1 MHSGDARQ
9 REVPLHG
16 GAPGPVLDALDAI
29 GTAANARAWLE
40 EAVAG
45 GQRLMGFGH
54 RIYRVRDPHA
64 DALKGALKRLGA
76 EGSVNMAR
84 FELAE
89 AAEQAALAILR
100 EKKPGRALA
109 TNVVFYTALLLEA
122 LGFGR
127 GRCTS
132 APRPARRASP
142 HSRTEPT
149 RRTRRHP
156 IPSLGSR
163 APAARQIH
171 SESIPMPATPSYVRA
186 LRLPRDFALIAVGL
200 DAAMFVINM
209 AVLLGPSRPES
220 EQLRSA
226 YATPGVWVTL
236 LVGMLMSWT
245 LVSALAWSHA
255 RNALE
260 RSGMARVAL
269 AHDARLRFGGVWV
282 LAMVLNY
289 YALTPLFYELQV
301 MFMPGGRFEGVFAYS
316 PGSYMGVAM
325 LLQSLVQLVV
335 LVLGVWLAAWV
346 ALAKSR
352 VAQGNAPRTD
362 ALDATAAVDAPE
374 ALGVPPRRAVAFVVA
389 ALFSALQLW
398 GGLAAARWA
407 FPAPGLSVLVLVL
420 TWGLPLVV
428 GFALAWWGAWLG
440 TRPDTRPGLP
450 VVRPFRAVSAAVL
463 SFVLVQVGCIVI
475 ATVWLVV
482 AAKSSFSFYSGGGIV
497 GFVLAL
503 VLVYMALVLALT
515 RSVTRRLYRSY
526 L

>member
-1 MHSGDARQ
+1 
-9 REVPLHG
+9 
-16 GAPGPVLDALDAI
+16 
-29 GTAANARAWLE
+29 
-40 EAVAG
+40 
-45 GQRLMGFGH
+45 
-54 RIYRVRDPHA
+54 
-64 DALKGALKRLGA
+64 
-76 EGSVNMAR
+76 
-84 FELAE
+84 
-89 AAEQAALAILR
+89 
-100 EKKPGRALA
+100 
-109 TNVVFYTALLLEA
+109 
-122 LGFGR
+122 
-127 GRCTS
+127 
-132 APRPARRASP
+132 
-142 HSRTEPT
+142 
-149 RRTRRHP
+149 
-156 IPSLGSR
+156 
-163 APAARQIH
+163 
-171 SESIPMPATPSYVRA
+171 MPATPSYVRA

-200 DAAMFVINM
+200 DAAMFAINM
-209 AVLLGPSRPES
+209 ALLLGPSRPES

-269 AHDARLRFGGVWV
+269 AQDARLRFGGVWV

-316 PGSYMGVAM
+316 PSAYMGVAM
-325 LLQSLVQLVV
+325 LLQSLVQLLV

-352 VAQGNAPRTD
+352 VAKASAPKTEGVGD
-362 ALDATAAVDAPE
+362 AVDAVDAVDAPE

-398 GGLAAARWA
+398 ASLAAARWA
-407 FPAPGLSVLVLVL
+407 FPAPGMSVLVLLL
-420 TWGLPLVV
+420 TWGLPLAV
-428 GFALAWWGAWLG
+428 GFGLAWWGAWLG
-440 TRPDTRPGLP
+440 TRPDTLSSTRPGLP
-450 VVRPFRAVSAAVL
+450 VVRPFRAVAAGVL
-463 SFVLVQVGCIVI
+463 SFVLVQAGCIVI
-475 ATVWLVV
+475 ALAWLFL

-503 VLVYMALVLALT
+503 VLVYMALVMTLART
-515 RSVTRRLYRSY
+515 VTRRLYRRY